1 LQTCMTYV
9 SIESYTALAKEAET
23 IIIMCCLF
31 KSGDSL
37 LRCSQGYASRRSRDC
52 IGYRSDDLECD
63 KYDNIR
69 NQDYLYTSTG
79 VRMNETKAE
88 FSLRST
94 WRLPIV
100 FTFGPSS
107 WWPYHHEVH
116 LMYCSDVLPLSAQHR
131 VGRLFDCGTVHL
143 MAWPTF
149 SRVMGKVAW
158 LISYNP
164 VEWCDVE

>member
-1 LQTCMTYV
+1 MISWHVLYFGTLFCASVTSTVRSPLIILIWTMLRLVSDWIRSFSLQTYMTYV

-94 WRLPIV
+94 
-100 FTFGPSS
+100 
-107 WWPYHHEVH
+107 
-116 LMYCSDVLPLSAQHR
+116 
-131 VGRLFDCGTVHL
+131 
-143 MAWPTF
+143 
-149 SRVMGKVAW
+149 
-158 LISYNP
+158 
-164 VEWCDVE
+164 